1 MNLRISL
8 LTATFTSTGLV
19 LNPTSASAFTLGIQ
33 GSFTLSGFSG
43 PTLSNTYTFDDSVKE
58 DFLNS
63 VSDNDS
69 SIPLAPLLPSFND
82 LLSQFPVPL
91 PFPTPVTLENLVDF
105 SGTGAVAIT
114 NQGVV
119 DFGFVFVEEDPTL
132 QVPVAEVTF
141 DENVAD
147 CVEVSCIWSG
157 SFSEL
162 KLSFEEGQVANVVPP
177 GNLTFTITSTPTP
190 TPTPQAA
197 TVTSNLQEATPVPET
212 TSVLGLLA
220 LGTLGAIIGGKRQ
233 EARGKR
239 Q

>member
-1 MNLRISL
+1 MILPMNLRISL
-8 LTATFTSTGLV
+8 LIATFASTGIV
-19 LNPTSASAFTLGIQ
+19 LSPNSASAFTVGIQ
-33 GSFTLSGFSG
+33 GNFTFSGFSG
-43 PTLSNTYTFDDSVKE
+43 PTVSNTYTFDDSLKE

-69 SIPLAPLLPSFND
+69 SVPLAPLLPSFNE
-82 LLSQFPVPL
+82 LLSQFPGPL
-91 PFPTPVTLENLVDF
+91 PFPTSVSLENLVDF
-105 SGTGAVAIT
+105 SGTGAVNIA

-119 DFGFVFVEEDPTL
+119 SFGFVFVEEDPTL

-141 DENVAD
+141 EGEENVAD

-162 KLSFEEGQVANVVPP
+162 KLSFEEGQVINVVPP
-177 GNLTFTITSTPTP
+177 GSLTFTITSTPTP
-190 TPTPQAA
+190 QGP

-220 LGTLGAIIGGKRQ
+220 LGTLGATTLKGQQK
-233 EARGKR
+233 EK
-239 Q
+239 

>member
-1 MNLRISL
+1 MMILPMNLRISL
-8 LTATFTSTGLV
+8 LTATLASTGIV
-19 LNPTSASAFTLGIQ
+19 LSPNSASAFTLDIQ
-33 GSFTLSGFSG
+33 GNFTLFEFSG
-43 PTLSNTYTFDDSVKE
+43 PTLSNTYTFDDSLKE

-82 LLSQFPVPL
+82 LLSQL
-91 PFPTPVTLENLVDF
+91 PGQLSFPTSVSLENLVDF
-105 SGTGAVAIT
+105 SGTGSVAIT

-119 DFGFVFVEEDPTL
+119 SFGFVFVEEDPTL
-132 QVPVAEVTF
+132 QVPVAEVSF
-141 DENVAD
+141 EGEENVAD

-162 KLSFEEGQVANVVPP
+162 KFSFEEGQVVQVIPP
-177 GNLTFTITSTPTP
+177 GSLTFTITSTPTP
-190 TPTPQAA
+190 QGP

-220 LGTLGAIIGGKRQ
+220 LGTLGATTLKGQQK
-233 EARGKR
+233 EK
-239 Q
+239 